1 METLT
6 PTRIRRRNQNL
17 NLRRCTI
24 LDIQGVHHHI
34 AVGSFFGLPDPHLLQ
49 ISSQTYWS
57 VQHQR
62 ESDVRA
68 FKIKQIESCV
78 MMGPDAQYRH
88 YRDDDS
94 AEDRWFLMEKPGL
107 KLAQMTE
114 YTEDINEND

>member
-1 METLT
+1 
-6 PTRIRRRNQNL
+6 
-17 NLRRCTI
+17 
-24 LDIQGVHHHI
+24 
-34 AVGSFFGLPDPHLLQ
+34 
-49 ISSQTYWS
+49 
-57 VQHQR
+57 
-62 ESDVRA
+62 
-68 FKIKQIESCV
+68 